1 MVERGATGVRDVRDC
16 YGRRYRVGEHP
27 AQLIGG
33 SRARMLWL
41 AWAPMA
47 AAGLLQYGYGALVP
61 ILVQRNGWT
70 LAGAFWLLAVWA
82 VFQAGVGLPTAYLR
96 ERGRLGPRPVMLGG
110 ALLCALGLAALAHSS
125 GLLGALLGYSVLGGI
140 GAGLIYATC
149 TSMVGKW
156 YPERM
161 ASRVS
166 FVTGAFAYGSVPFVV
181 ALVLGV
187 DVSNLTV
194 VLDVVAVVLCLVV
207 AGCGMLF
214 VDPPARWWPPHIDPR
229 DWALRAAAPGRGRT
243 PPAMRQYSAQQALRT
258 RTLPVMCLV
267 LLCAG
272 AVSLFNAAFLVTF
285 AAGLGFAPAVIALA
299 AAWLLG
305 INGTGRAIVV
315 GIADRLGLCRTLGM
329 VLVLLAIAQFWFVTV
344 ADSAS
349 AAMLL
354 VAATLAGLGG
364 GAFYPLFARMAR
376 EYFGEQRSIEVHAL
390 VYSAKA
396 FGGLIGVGL
405 VVLAVG
411 EWGYPAVFLVSGCVA
426 LASAGLSQTL
436 RRPGLPRT
444 LPSTRIGTPERQVT
458 PTGGEDES
466 AGAWRWCP

>member
-1 MVERGATGVRDVRDC
+1 
-16 YGRRYRVGEHP
+16 
-27 AQLIGG
+27 
-33 SRARMLWL
+33 MLWL

-61 ILVQRNGWT
+61 VLVQRNDWT

-96 ERGRLGPRPVMLGG
+96 ERGRLGPRPVMVAG
-110 ALLCALGLAALAHSS
+110 ALLCMVGLVSLAHSS
-125 GLLGALLGYSVLGGI
+125 GMLGALLGYSVLGGV

-187 DVSNLTV
+187 DASNLAA
-194 VLDVVAVVLCLVV
+194 VLDVVAALLCLVV
-207 AGCGMLF
+207 AGCGLLF
-214 VDPPARWWPPHIDPR
+214 VDPPVRWWPPHIDPR
-229 DWALRAAAPGRGRT
+229 DWALRAGRGRT

-258 RTLPVMCLV
+258 RTLPVMYLV

-285 AAGLGFAPAVIALA
+285 AAGLGFAPAVVALA

-315 GIADRLGLCRTLGM
+315 GVADRFGLCRTLGL
-329 VLVLLAIAQFWFVTV
+329 VLVLLAIAQFWFVAV
-344 ADSAS
+344 ANSGS
-349 AAMLL
+349 AAMLQ
-354 VAATLAGLGG
+354 VAAALAGLGG

-376 EYFGEQRSIEVHAL
+376 EYFGEQSSIEVHAL

-396 FGGLIGVGL
+396 FGGLVGVGL
-405 VVLAVG
+405 VVLAVS

-426 LASAGLSQTL
+426 LVSAGLSQTL
-436 RRPGLPRT
+436 RRPGLPQT
-444 LPSTRIGTPERQVT
+444 LPSVQPSTRHGTPAQPVAMA
-458 PTGGEDES
+458 GQKDEPE
-466 AGAWRWCP
+466 GAWRWCP